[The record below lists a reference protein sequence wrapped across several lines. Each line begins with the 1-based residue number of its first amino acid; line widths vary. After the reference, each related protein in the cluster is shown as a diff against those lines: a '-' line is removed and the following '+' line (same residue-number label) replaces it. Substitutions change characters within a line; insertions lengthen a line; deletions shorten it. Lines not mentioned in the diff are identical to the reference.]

1 MGEGRPAANA
11 GHHLNDTP
19 RPEPDTVPEILAV
32 VPARGGSKGIPQ
44 KNLRHVGGKS
54 LVARAVAAARGAEL
68 VSRVVGS
75 TDDDE
80 IAEALRAAGAEVP
93 RLRPAE
99 LAADDTPDVPVF
111 LHVLEALETEGYRPD
126 IVVNVRPTAPLRT
139 SGDIDAALQTLLSSP
154 EARSVKCVSEVS
166 DHPYKMWTLD
176 DDGLLQ
182 PLLPAWRARFG
193 GNPDV
198 PRQLLPAVYR
208 SSGAVDAV
216 WVSALKETSMF
227 HPGPVVGYVLEH
239 SLDIDIDDLEDLDAA
254 ARLLE
259 GEAR

>member
-1 MGEGRPAANA
+1 
-11 GHHLNDTP
+11 
-19 RPEPDTVPEILAV
+19 VPEVLAV
-32 VPARGGSKGIPQ
+32 VPARGGSKGLPK
-44 KNLRHVGGKS
+44 KNLRDVGGQS
-54 LVARAVAAARGAEL
+54 LVARAVGAAREAQQ

-75 TDDDE
+75 TDDPE

-93 RLRPAE
+93 WLRPAE

-111 LHVLEALETEGYRPD
+111 LHVLEALESEGYRPD

-139 SGDIDAALQTLLSSP
+139 GLDIDAALGALLAAP
-154 EARSVKCVSEVS
+154 TARSVKCVSEVS
-166 DHPYKMWTLD
+166 DHPYKMWTLG

-182 PLLPAWRARFG
+182 ALLPEWHARFG

-198 PRQLLPAVYR
+198 PRQLLPPVYR

-216 WVSALKETSMF
+216 WVSALKETGMF
-227 HPGPVVGYVLEH
+227 HPGPVVGYVLAH
-239 SLDIDIDDLEDLDAA
+239 ARDIDIDDLDDLEEA

-259 GEAR
+259 GETR